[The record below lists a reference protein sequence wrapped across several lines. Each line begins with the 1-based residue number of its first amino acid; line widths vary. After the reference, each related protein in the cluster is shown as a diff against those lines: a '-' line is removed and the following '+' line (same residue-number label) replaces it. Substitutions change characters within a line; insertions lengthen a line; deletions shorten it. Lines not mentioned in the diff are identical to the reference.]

1 MNNLCPAC
9 GAAYNIRPTDVGRKV
24 RCKRCGAA
32 LVVAPEGLVA
42 EAAAGAAPTDPSAV
56 SPPVPSADPPPAP
69 APAEA
74 YMEIPV
80 PSLVASPYQRPYPPN
95 NFLAAIGGIPTVLF
109 ALGVFFV
116 ILFTFMTPIGEA
128 ATRRAQAR
136 VDLLKWEQDLEIR
149 RLKDKDIEKAAKIAE
164 SYLPKLVEASSS
176 AEYTRISNIR
186 SQWYDRYGQLLG
198 FLLLAFGCIGYLR
211 TEQPLVL
218 RIVAAVT
225 LSFMLMVIFVL
236 GVSGGCN
243 STPVAKMP
251 SPPKLPFP
259 PD

>member
-9 GAAYNIRPTDVGRKV
+9 GAAYNLRPTDIGRKV

-32 LVVAPEGLVA
+32 LLVAAEGLVA
-42 EAAAGAAPTDPSAV
+42 EAAAGAVPTDPSAV

-69 APAEA
+69 TSAEA
-74 YMEIPV
+74 YVEIPA
-80 PSLVASPYQRPYPPN
+80 PSLVAPPYQRPYPPN

-136 VDLLKWEQDLEIR
+136 VDLLKWEQEMEIR
-149 RLKDKDIEKAAKIAE
+149 RLKEKDIEKAAKIAE
-164 SYLPKLVEASSS
+164 NYRPKLEEATSN

-198 FLLLAFGCIGYLR
+198 FVLLAFGCIGYLR

-225 LSFMLMVIFVL
+225 LSFMLMVIFIL
-236 GVSGGCN
+236 GVSGGC
-243 STPVAKMP
+243 SSSSMAKMP

>member
-1 MNNLCPAC
+1 
-9 GAAYNIRPTDVGRKV
+9 
-24 RCKRCGAA
+24 
-32 LVVAPEGLVA
+32 
-42 EAAAGAAPTDPSAV
+42 
-56 SPPVPSADPPPAP
+56 
-69 APAEA
+69 
-74 YMEIPV
+74 
-80 PSLVASPYQRPYPPN
+80 
-95 NFLAAIGGIPTVLF
+95 LAAIGGIPTVLF

-116 ILFTFMTPIGEA
+116 IVFTFMTPIGEA

>member
-9 GAAYNIRPTDVGRKV
+9 GAAYNLRPTDVGRKV
-24 RCKRCGAA
+24 RCKRCGTALLVAA
-32 LVVAPEGLVA
+32 EGLVA
-42 EAAAGAAPTDPSAV
+42 EAAAGAVPPDPSAA
-56 SPPVPSADPPPAP
+56 SASFPTADPPPASPPADAYVEIP
-69 APAEA
+69 APTIRA
-74 YMEIPV
+74 PT
-80 PSLVASPYQRPYPPN
+80 YQRSYPSS

-116 ILFTFMTPIGEA
+116 IVFTFMTPIGEA
-128 ATRRAQAR
+128 ATLRAQAR

-225 LSFMLMVIFVL
+225 LSFMLMAIFVL

>member
-136 VDLLKWEQDLEIR
+136 VDLLRLEQQIEIE
-149 RLKDKDIEKAAKIAE
+149 RLLPGEKDRFKMSESEQRAYDEKVKKITE
-164 SYLPKLVEASSS
+164 NYRPKLEEATNN
-176 AEYTRISNIR
+176 AEYTRIGNIR

-198 FLLLAFGCIGYLR
+198 FVLLAFGCIGYLR

-225 LSFMLMVIFVL
+225 LGFMLMVIFVL
-236 GVSGGCN
+236 GV
-243 STPVAKMP
+243 VVKA
-251 SPPKLPFP
+251 
-259 PD
+259 